1 MSNRKAFSLV
11 ELLTVIGII
20 AILIGLLMPV
30 LTKAR
35 LEAVKVKCMANVH
48 NLLQAQ
54 MMYVAENKNFLTYPN
69 WAPTLQD
76 TSHWATGWLYT
87 QGQTSDPL
95 NQEDVKTGALYR
107 YVRDMRVY
115 HCPTHVVD
123 SVPGEWTERLTS
135 YIMNGAVCGY
145 GTVGS
150 HDAQRELWVPSWK
163 ITDWKNPSEQ
173 ILWWEAEENGDVPGG
188 VAWNDGSSYPFENAL
203 AKRHGRGA
211 SVGCF
216 DGHVE
221 WMDRIDFLTEYQKP
235 GPNRLYCDPHR
246 PDGGQSAGDARQ

>member
-1 MSNRKAFSLV
+1 MRQRKGFSLV

-20 AILIGLLMPV
+20 ALLLALLLPV

-35 LEAVKVKCMANVH
+35 SEAVKVKCMSNLR

-54 MMYVAENKNFLTYPN
+54 SMYVAENKGFLTYPN
-69 WAPTLQD
+69 WSVNLE
-76 TSHWATGWLYT
+76 ATNNWSIGWLYT
-87 QGQTSDPL
+87 QERTSDPL
-95 NQEDVKTGALYR
+95 QQNDVKTGALYH
-107 YVRDMRVY
+107 YLNDTKVY

-123 SVPGEWTERLTS
+123 NVPAGWTERLTS

-145 GTVGS
+145 GTVGD
-150 HDAQRELWVPSWK
+150 HNADPEIWVPSWK
-163 ITDWKNPSEQ
+163 ITDWKNSAEQ
-173 ILWWEAEENGDVPGG
+173 ILWWEAEENSDIPGA
-188 VAWNDGSSYPFENAL
+188 VAWNDGSSYPYENAL

-246 PDGGQSAGDARQ
+246 ADGGHSPADARQ